1 MIHRHSFPVSE
12 IVVGD
17 RTRQEF
23 RNVDSLARSIS
34 ERGLLSPINLR
45 LADDGTKHLVC
56 GGRRLAAVK
65 SLGWSTVD
73 VLIIEDDLDELEALY
88 AEGDEN
94 TEREPFTPAE
104 AVRHRQRIREVEAA
118 AAKVRQREAIKER
131 DERGRAATS
140 TKLDEVDEAP
150 AAPKRHE
157 QETRHRTAKAT
168 GYSATTLD
176 KAQEVVEA
184 AESPDTP
191 EPIRKAATQA
201 ATNLAQPGAKVDREY
216 RTYREEVARTN
227 PDVRAANYRKA
238 LTQALARAGDLAAY
252 DPERVV
258 EVADDSLIRTID
270 DTCEQLAKW
279 GASVKRQRSGGLRVV
294 NGGQQ

>member
-45 LADDGTKHLVC
+45 LAGDGTKHLVC

-104 AVRHRQRIREVEAA
+104 AVRHRQRIKDVEAR
-118 AAKVRQREAIKER
+118 AAKVRQGER
-131 DERGRAATS
+131 TDLSPEHS
-140 TKLDEVDEAP
+140 TNLDEGSTPETRL
-150 AAPKRHE
+150 KRHE

-184 AESPDTP
+184 AEAPDTP
-191 EPIRKAATQA
+191 EPIRKVATQA

-216 RTYREEVARTN
+216 RAYREEVARTN

-238 LTQALARAGDLAAY
+238 LTQALSRAGDLAAY

-258 EVADDSLIRTID
+258 EVADDSLIRIID